1 MARFSGIDFHL
12 LFTYLCI
19 RGALLT
25 ALRRGS
31 RTAATGIHAAASGFR
46 ANPHGCGSLGQ
57 KGRCRPVIMLTPRQ
71 KAAYDFI
78 RTFSDRKGFAPSYDE
93 IRRHL
98 RLASLNAV
106 AKLVAQLRRRGAL
119 APAPFNSKR
128 TLELV
133 GEPLGEPV
141 REGVGS
147 RAGVATVPLL
157 GLIAAGQP
165 IEAIEAPEQI
175 EVPSSLLGTGER
187 YSLRVRGDSMIEDGI
202 HDGDVVV
209 IRRAR
214 RAENGQTVVAIVDGN
229 ATLKR
234 FHQRGRWIELRPRN
248 AAMVPLRV
256 PAETVEIRGVLVGLL
271 RRYR

>member
-1 MARFSGIDFHL
+1 MRPPRDSAQTRMDAGRWARRDD
-12 LFTYLCI
+12 
-19 RGALLT
+19 AD
-25 ALRRGS
+25 A
-31 RTAATGIHAAASGFR
+31 
-46 ANPHGCGSLGQ
+46 
-57 KGRCRPVIMLTPRQ
+57 VIMLTPRQ

-128 TLELV
+128 TLEPV
-133 GEPLGEPV
+133 AEPRGEPLGDPV

-165 IEAIEAPEQI
+165 IEAIETPEQI
-175 EVPSSLLGTGER
+175 EVPSSLLGAGER